1 MRCLVRVIVAL
12 ILAAPAAAP
21 AEDLVLGLS
30 QNRIGITAN
39 FDGSEILVFGA
50 IRRDGPAP
58 DDGAGIIVTI
68 TGPAEPVTVWRKAR
82 QFGIWINTERVE
94 VDSAPSFYA
103 VATTGP
109 WDDLITDT
117 EDLRHRVSIDR
128 AIRSVGN
135 MVEDSPNFTAA
146 LIRLREGSGD
156 YINRVRAVTLAEETL
171 FSTSI
176 ALPANLIEGPYAV
189 RVLLT
194 RDRTVVARG
203 EATIA
208 VQKVGLERFL
218 YRLAHDRPMVY
229 GLLSIVI
236 AVSAGWGAAALFR
249 WVRR

>member
-1 MRCLVRVIVAL
+1 MLRLVLLLL
-12 ILAAPAAAP
+12 ILATPART
-21 AEDLVLGLS
+21 EDLVLGLS

-50 IRRDGPAP
+50 IRRDVPAP
-58 DDGAGIIVTI
+58 DGTPGVIITV

-94 VDSAPSFYA
+94 VDAAPSFYT
-103 VATTGP
+103 VATNRP
-109 WDDLITDT
+109 WEDLITDT

-135 MVEDSPNFTAA
+135 VVQDSPNFVAA
-146 LIRLREGSGD
+146 LIRLREQAALYQNAVST
-156 YINRVRAVTLAEETL
+156 VTLSQATL

-176 ALPANLIEGPYAV
+176 ALPANLTEGSYSV

-194 RDRTVVARG
+194 RDRAVVAEG
-203 EATIA
+203 VATID
-208 VQKVGLERFL
+208 VRKIGLERFL
-218 YRLAHDRPMVY
+218 YRMAHDRPLVY

-236 AVSAGWGAAALFR
+236 AVSAGWAAAALFR
-249 WVRR
+249 WARG